1 MKLTILAL
9 MLLSFKALSSEDY
22 RLIQLT
28 HHQDPERKILC
39 LTDEQL
45 SHPDIAGKANFL
57 KRIGAMD
64 AKNCTNMSEDE
75 IGFKKKIYQAAIKQN
90 PILDLALAPR
100 PNGRYE
106 LIITP
111 TAPTDRS
118 AQTIGELA
126 QHQRQDRHDY
136 LKLSAVVIGSIVVG
150 NLASDRYYNNAQ
162 DKVYHA
168 RYGGAMSAAAT
179 VTATAAAFI
188 IADTDISPTIKKLLI
203 GCSGF
208 MISTL
213 AGVTKEI
220 LDMRDRTKNTVDG
233 HDALA
238 TSLGGGMGVGCA
250 YYTTF

>member
-1 MKLTILAL
+1 MKLTLFAL
-9 MLLSFKALSSEDY
+9 LLISLQVYGSEVD
-22 RLIQLT
+22 RLVRLT
-28 HHQDPERKILC
+28 YFQDPERKILC

-45 SHPDIAGKANFL
+45 MNPDISGKAAFL

-64 AKNCTNMSEDE
+64 EKNCTNMCEDE
-75 IGFKKKIYQAAIKQN
+75 IGFKKKIYQAAIKEN
-90 PILDLALAPR
+90 PMIDLAIAER
-100 PNGRYE
+100 PHGRYE
-106 LIITP
+106 LIMTP

-126 QHQRQDRHDY
+126 LQQRQDRHDY

-188 IADTDISPTIKKLLI
+188 INDTDISPTIKKLLI

-213 AGVTKEI
+213 AGVTKEF
-220 LDMRDRTKNTVDG
+220 LDMRDRKNHTVDA

-238 TSLGGGMGVGCA
+238 TSLGGGMGLGCA